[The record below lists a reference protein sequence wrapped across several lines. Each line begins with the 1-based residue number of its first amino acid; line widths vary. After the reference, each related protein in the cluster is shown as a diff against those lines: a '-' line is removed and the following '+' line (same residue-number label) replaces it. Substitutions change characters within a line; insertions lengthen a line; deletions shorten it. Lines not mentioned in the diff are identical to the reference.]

1 MKNIKKNKSY
11 IQLNLVD
18 KQSIRDFKKNGDLLK
33 WIHNNGV
40 MNVSNFLFI
49 FKKIKTVTSQAR
61 FRCTDDK
68 LVNLVKYLQEFK
80 SSVEFTNCYSNADK
94 VKLYESVR
102 KSLAEIHED
111 EPEAFGSASVSEN
124 HIKI

>member
-1 MKNIKKNKSY
+1 M
-11 IQLNLVD
+11 
-18 KQSIRDFKKNGDLLK
+18 LK

-80 SSVEFTNCYSNADK
+80 SSVEFTNCYANADK